1 MVTIFHNE
9 GGNSCLIWKLS
20 VKRGRVYVIGSLAVI
35 RMRDGSTSVQLSR
48 DTTAL
53 GVKDSGGAISMN
65 NFLLVL
71 KLLSA

>member
-1 MVTIFHNE
+1 M
-9 GGNSCLIWKLS
+9 
-20 VKRGRVYVIGSLAVI
+20 KRGRVYVIGSLAVI
-35 RMRDGSTSVQLSR
+35 RMRDGSTLIQLSR

>member
-1 MVTIFHNE
+1 M
-9 GGNSCLIWKLS
+9 
-20 VKRGRVYVIGSLAVI
+20 KRGRVYVIGSLAVI

-48 DTTAL
+48 DKTAL